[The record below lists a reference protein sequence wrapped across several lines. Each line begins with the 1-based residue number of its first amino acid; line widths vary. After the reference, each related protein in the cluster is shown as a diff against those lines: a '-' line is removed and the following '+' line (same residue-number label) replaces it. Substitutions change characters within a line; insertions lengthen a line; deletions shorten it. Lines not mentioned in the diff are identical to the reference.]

1 MVHWQATTQ
10 TDLQSLGRI
19 KITQTDNL
27 AGRGETDGQMQTNMA
42 GLILLLVHRIAL
54 DLMLREIHQELGILM
69 IRLTKWRAI
78 NGKTALRTD
87 LTEMIDMEQTDTH
100 PIAKDLGSET
110 SQARKGIPNPAT
122 VLTVKVLGSIQT
134 TPVKILEI
142 ENLAMGR
149 LIEAIRTQ
157 DTI

>member
-10 TDLQSLGRI
+10 TDLQSLGGI

-69 IRLTKWRAI
+69 IRLTKWRTI

-100 PIAKDLGSET
+100 PIAKDLESET
-110 SQARKGIPNPAT
+110 SQAQKGIPNPAT
-122 VLTVKVLGSIQT
+122 ILTVKVLESMQT
-134 TPVKILEI
+134 IPVEMSKI
-142 ENLAMGR
+142 ENLGMER

-157 DTI
+157 DTM

>member
-54 DLMLREIHQELGILM
+54 DLMLRETHQELGILM

-110 SQARKGIPNPAT
+110 SQAKKGILNPAT
-122 VLTVKVLGSIQT
+122 ILMVRVLGSMQT
-134 TPVKILEI
+134 IPVGMSKI
-142 ENLAMGR
+142 ENLDMER
-149 LIEAIRTQ
+149 LIEAIQTQ

>member
-1 MVHWQATTQ
+1 MVHWPATTQ

-19 KITQTDNL
+19 KIIQTDNL

-54 DLMLREIHQELGILM
+54 DLMLRETHQELGILM

-110 SQARKGIPNPAT
+110 SQAQKGIPNPAT
-122 VLTVKVLGSIQT
+122 ILTVKVLGSMQT
-134 TPVKILEI
+134 IPVEMSKI
-142 ENLAMGR
+142 ENLGMER

>member
-54 DLMLREIHQELGILM
+54 DLMLRETHQELGILM

-110 SQARKGIPNPAT
+110 SQAQNGIPNPAT
-122 VLTVKVLGSIQT
+122 ILTVKVLGSMQT
-134 TPVKILEI
+134 IPVGMSKI
-142 ENLAMGR
+142 ENLDMER
-149 LIEAIRTQ
+149 LIEAIQTQ

>member
-10 TDLQSLGRI
+10 TDLQSRGRI

-27 AGRGETDGQMQTNMA
+27 AARGETDGQMQTNMA

-54 DLMLREIHQELGILM
+54 DLMPREIHQELGILM

-100 PIAKDLGSET
+100 PIAKDLGSEP
-110 SQARKGIPNPAT
+110 SQGQKGIPNPAT
-122 VLTVKVLGSIQT
+122 ISAVKVLGSMQT
-134 TPVKILEI
+134 IPVEMSKI
-142 ENLAMGR
+142 ENLGMER

>member
-42 GLILLLVHRIAL
+42 GLIILLVHRIAL
-54 DLMLREIHQELGILM
+54 DLMLTEIHQELGIRM

-110 SQARKGIPNPAT
+110 SQAQKGIPNPAT
-122 VLTVKVLGSIQT
+122 ISTVNVLGSMQT
-134 TPVKILEI
+134 IPVEMSKI
-142 ENLAMGR
+142 ENLGM
-149 LIEAIRTQ
+149 
-157 DTI
+157 

>member
-1 MVHWQATTQ
+1 MVHWPATTQ
-10 TDLQSLGRI
+10 TDLQSLGKI

-27 AGRGETDGQMQTNMA
+27 VGKGEIDGQIQTNVA

-54 DLMLREIHQELGILM
+54 DLMMREIHQELGILM

-100 PIAKDLGSET
+100 PIAKDLGSEN
-110 SQARKGIPNPAT
+110 SQAQKGIPNPAT
-122 VLTVKVLGSIQT
+122 ILTAKVLGNMQT
-134 TPVKILEI
+134 TPVEMFKI
-142 ENLAMGR
+142 ENLGMER

-157 DTI
+157 DTM

>member
-42 GLILLLVHRIAL
+42 ALILLLVHRIAL
-54 DLMLREIHQELGILM
+54 DLMLREIHQELGILI
-69 IRLTKWRAI
+69 IRLTKWRAT

-87 LTEMIDMEQTDTH
+87 LTEMINKEQTATH
-100 PIAKDLGSET
+100 PIAKDLGSEN
-110 SQARKGIPNPAT
+110 SQAQKGIPNPAT

-134 TPVKILEI
+134 TPVKILEL
-142 ENLAMGR
+142 ENLVMER

-157 DTI
+157 DTM

>member
-1 MVHWQATTQ
+1 MVHWHATTQ
-10 TDLQSLGRI
+10 TDLLSLGRI

-27 AGRGETDGQMQTNMA
+27 AGKGETDGQIQTNIA

-100 PIAKDLGSET
+100 PIAKDLGNGNSRA
-110 SQARKGIPNPAT
+110 QKGIRNPAT
-122 VLTVKVLGSIQT
+122 ILTLKVLGSIQT
-134 TPVKILEI
+134 TPVEMSKI
-142 ENLAMGR
+142 ENLDMER

>member
-54 DLMLREIHQELGILM
+54 ALMLREIHQEFEILM
-69 IRLTKWRAI
+69 IQLTKWRAI

-110 SQARKGIPNPAT
+110 SQAQKGIPNPAT
-122 VLTVKVLGSIQT
+122 ISTVKVLGSMQT
-134 TPVKILEI
+134 IPVEMSKI
-142 ENLAMGR
+142 ENLGMDR